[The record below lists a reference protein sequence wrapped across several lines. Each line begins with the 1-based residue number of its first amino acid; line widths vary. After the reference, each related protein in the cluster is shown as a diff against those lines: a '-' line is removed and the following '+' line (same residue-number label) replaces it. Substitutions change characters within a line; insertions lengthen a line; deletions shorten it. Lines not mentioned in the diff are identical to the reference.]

1 MCGIIA
7 MISIELNIIEYLLK
21 GLYQLKNRGYDSAGF
36 SIIENNKFII
46 NKYASSEECSI
57 KRLDNI
63 NLKNN
68 YKSTN
73 GIAHTRWAT
82 HGIKSDIN
90 SHPHVDN
97 NGLFSIVHN
106 GIIENYSELKEF
118 LLEKGYKFYS
128 QTDTEVIVNLISY
141 YYKEIKD
148 VEKTLSKVINILE
161 GTWGIALLCLH
172 EPDKLYITRHGSPI
186 LISIQ
191 EKFAIISSE
200 QSGFDNLVQ
209 NYIVLNDYDICVL
222 EKKDSNI
229 IYRTQS
235 NYKQI
240 NAIRTDIN
248 KLNNYKHWTIKEIEE
263 QYDASLRAINIGGR
277 LLNNNSVKLG
287 GINEYKYS
295 LKEMDNIIILGCGT
309 SYHAGM
315 VGLEYFK
322 EICNFNTVQIFD
334 GAEFEIKDIP
344 RDGKT
349 VIILCSQSGETKDL
363 HRCLLLIKNLDIVT
377 IGVINVVNS
386 MIAREVDCGCHL
398 NAGKEVGVASTK
410 SFTSQVIILTMIAIW
425 FSQLQNINEKK
436 RKQIIVDLR
445 KINSDIKNIIEN
457 CKEKC
462 MEISD
467 SLKKS
472 KSMFI
477 LGKGKSHAIAKEG
490 SLKIKEI
497 TYIHAEGY
505 SGSSLKHGP
514 FGLLEKDFPVILIS
528 PQDEHD
534 IKMQNVY
541 NEIITRD
548 AKVYTITDNITLKRD
563 NLITIPYNKTFG
575 YLLSVIPLQYISYY
589 ISVKK
594 GIDPDYPRNLA
605 MVVTVE

>member
-7 MISIELNIIEYLLK
+7 MISTELNIIEYLLK

-36 SIIENNKFII
+36 SIIENNKYVI
-46 NKYASSEECSI
+46 NKFASSEECSI
-57 KRLDNI
+57 KKLDNL
-63 NLKNN
+63 NSKNN

-90 SHPHVDN
+90 SHPHLDN

-106 GIIENYSELKEF
+106 GIIENFSELKKF
-118 LLEKGYKFYS
+118 LIEKGYIFYS
-128 QTDTEVIVNLISY
+128 ETDTEVIVNLISY
-141 YYKEIKD
+141 YFKEFKN
-148 VEKTLSKVINILE
+148 VEETLNKVINILE
-161 GTWGIALLCLH
+161 GTWGIALLYIN
-172 EPDKLYITRHGSPI
+172 EPDKLYVTRHGSPI

-200 QSGFDNLVQ
+200 QSGFNNLVQ
-209 NYIVLNDYDICVL
+209 NYIVLNDYDICIL
-222 EKKDSNI
+222 EKKDNI
-229 IYRTQS
+229 IK
-235 NYKQI
+235 YKTKAIYKHI
-240 NAIRTDIN
+240 NTIKDEIN
-248 KLNNYKHWTIKEIEE
+248 KLNNYEHWTLKEIEE
-263 QYDASLRAINIGGR
+263 QYDVSLRAINIGGR

-287 GINEYKYS
+287 GINEYKNT

-315 VGLEYFK
+315 IGLEYFK

-334 GAEFEIKDIP
+334 GAEFEVKDIP

-349 VIILCSQSGETKDL
+349 AIILCSQSGETKDL

-425 FSQLQNINEKK
+425 FSQLHNINEKK
-436 RKQIIVDLR
+436 RKQIITDLR
-445 KINSDIKNIIEN
+445 KINLDIKNIIEN

-462 MEISD
+462 IEISD
-467 SLKKS
+467 SLKKC

-477 LGKGKSHAIAKEG
+477 LGKGKSYAIAKEG

-528 PQDEHD
+528 PQDEHYL
-534 IKMQNVY
+534 KMQNVY

-548 AKVYTITDNITLKRD
+548 AKVFTITDNINLKRD
-563 NLITIPYNKTFG
+563 NLINIPYNKTFG
-575 YLLSVIPLQYISYY
+575 YLLSILPLQYISYY

-594 GIDPDYPRNLA
+594 GLNPDYPRNLA
-605 MVVTVE
+605 KVVTVE